1 MVQLGTIISSTFG
14 AVRQRFDEVIE
25 KSDIMGR
32 DIDGELEKQK
42 ETIVGL
48 EKNVLALHGEMGS
61 LQTELGTLQ
70 GSIQELTAKCDDM
83 AVTIVKSA
91 TDAAAAAASSAAA
104 AAAAA
109 AAEAA
114 ALAPTSDAPA
124 EGEES
129 TPVTDAALKPL
140 LERID
145 LLESS
150 LADQQAYNE
159 ELSVAI
165 QRMGESMQALAATQA
180 SAIEIPP
187 TVRPPSARP
196 ASARPPAAQ
205 AFDEEKIKE
214 MIAVLAQAHIKT
226 ALENAVRGSG
236 GGHQGDTE
244 HINSRLTALEEDLKD
259 QKELTQYT
267 QTATENQ
274 IVDLEMSVSETTR
287 NCTFQVKELSSLV
300 TDVQE
305 AAQSALGLAT
315 AVKRIQNSMNDAMA
329 DIDELKYKQSFM
341 PEDMTTSQNQKGSSQ
356 NDAGAGA
363 NAGLENDILEV
374 KQKLMDLRDDLDT
387 GLDAFADAHAADP
400 EGSEAFESE
409 FIAKVAEFA
418 DHLDGVVVVFD
429 VKGTPDTVLD
439 AVFHPLDVLSIE
451 MEQLLELDRASVA
464 AMGITFDDLTPE
476 ESTRPLRTTL
486 LSVFKMS
493 LPLLDYRVDKITM
506 RRRVEK
512 LEVLVRDKADT
523 YLLTELEN
531 DLRGAVN
538 AKADRQEL
546 LTIAAKKVSIGE
558 LQRLKD
564 QLMKQ
569 IVGLR
574 GEEHVSNVGASSS
587 GGVHSEQLVEFTL
600 DLKRLKERF
609 DVFHNLHEDLATQCE
624 LYVPREEVEQALRAL
639 LNEMKLMKTNSVSPD
654 QLRESL
660 KLKAN
665 SVEVQK

>member
-1 MVQLGTIISSTFG
+1 M
-14 AVRQRFDEVIE
+14 AD
-25 KSDIMGR
+25 
-32 DIDGELEKQK
+32 
-42 ETIVGL
+42 TIV
-48 EKNVLALHGEMGS
+48 
-61 LQTELGTLQ
+61 
-70 GSIQELTAKCDDM
+70 TA
-83 AVTIVKSA
+83 A
-91 TDAAAAAASSAAA
+91 T
-104 AAAAA
+104 A

-114 ALAPTSDAPA
+114 ASSSLAAAAAAGAAAEAATIVPLPDASPKVMA
-124 EGEES
+124 AADDEEFV
-129 TPVTDAALKPL
+129 PVTDAALKPL
-140 LERID
+140 LDRID
-145 LLESS
+145 SLETS

-165 QRMGESMQALAATQA
+165 QRMGETMQAMAATPA
-180 SAIEIPP
+180 AAAEIPP
-187 TVRPPSARP
+187 PVVVRPPSARLVSRP
-196 ASARPPAAQ
+196 ASARLPSQ
-205 AFDEEKIKE
+205 AFDEEKVKDLVT
-214 MIAVLAQAHIKT
+214 MIVQVHIKN
-226 ALENAVRGSG
+226 LSEHVVNSDEY
-236 GGHQGDTE
+236 QEETE
-244 HINSRLTALEEDLKD
+244 FLKSRLTTLEEDLKE
-259 QKELTQYT
+259 QKESTLYT
-267 QTATENQ
+267 QQATENQ
-274 IVDLEMSVSETTR
+274 IADLETSVSETNR
-287 NCTFQVKELSSLV
+287 NCTFQVKELSTLV
-300 TDVQE
+300 TEVQE

-341 PEDMTTSQNQKGSSQ
+341 PEDMMMTSQNQKGSAQ
-356 NDAGAGA
+356 KDTGAGA
-363 NAGLENDILEV
+363 NAGLENDILAV
-374 KQKLMDLRDDLDT
+374 KQKLLDLRDDLDT

-418 DHLDGVVVVFD
+418 DHLDGVVVAFD
-429 VKGTPDTVLD
+429 AKGPPDTILD
-439 AVFHPLDVLSIE
+439 AVFHPLDLLSIE
-451 MEQLLELDRASVA
+451 MEQLFDWDKASVA

-486 LSVFKMS
+486 QAVFKMT

-512 LEVLVRDKADT
+512 LETLVREKADS
-523 YLLTELEN
+523 YLLTDLEN
-531 DLRGAVN
+531 ELRSAAN

-558 LQRLKD
+558 LQGLKD

-574 GEEHVSNVGASSS
+574 GEDHAAAASSHPTS
-587 GGVHSEQLVEFTL
+587 SSSSGVHSEQLAEFTM
-600 DLKRLKERF
+600 DLKRLKDRF

-639 LNEMKLMKTNSVSPD
+639 LNEMKLMKTNSVAPD

-665 SVEVQK
+665 SAEVQK